1 MNVDLNRH
9 CIWLSL
15 CFDKSIISSFFF
27 WIVIV
32 GICSLVGIVGLVAA
46 AIFWYKYVYNFSF

>member
-1 MNVDLNRH
+1 
-9 CIWLSL
+9 
-15 CFDKSIISSFFF
+15 
-27 WIVIV
+27 VIV